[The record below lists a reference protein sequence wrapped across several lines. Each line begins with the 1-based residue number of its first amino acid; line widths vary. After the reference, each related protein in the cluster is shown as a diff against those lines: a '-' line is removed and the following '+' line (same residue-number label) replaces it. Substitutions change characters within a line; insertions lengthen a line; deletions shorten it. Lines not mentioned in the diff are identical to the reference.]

1 MHMQSE
7 EFNIPPAVLDLLT
20 EVEEAGFDVTVQA
33 DLHRMLAERPELA
46 TRLAAAMEPYKPAV
60 LQTLIDFIDTETW
73 EDSRQH
79 LEAHP
84 DLLGD
89 EADALLAEMI
99 EAAET
104 RGEEDDLAVFLGH
117 RHLLQRVR
125 EIGVDAAYQ
134 ELMEEEEERIDES
147 KAKAA
152 VDALM
157 AAIKTL
163 PEAQQEA
170 FFDIV
175 SGAEGP
181 EDAWEALKDHPELM
195 QIVREAIEQNFAFP
209 DNE

>member
-1 MHMQSE
+1 MQSE
-7 EFNIPPAVLDLLT
+7 EFNVPPAVLDLLA
-20 EVEEAGFDVTVQA
+20 EAEEAGFDVTVQA

-60 LQTLIDFIDTETW
+60 LQTLADFIDTDTW
-73 EDSRQH
+73 DDSRQY

-104 RGEEDDLAVFLGH
+104 RGDEDDLAVLLGH

-125 EIGVDAAYQ
+125 EIGVDAAYH

-147 KAKAA
+147 TAKAA
-152 VDALM
+152 VDALV
-157 AAIKTL
+157 AAVKTL
-163 PEAQQEA
+163 PEAQQET

-181 EDAWEALKDHPELM
+181 EDAWEALKNHPELM
-195 QIVREAIEQNFAFP
+195 QIIRETIDWHWAP
-209 DNE
+209 PK